1 MTIKTAIIGLSL
13 AALFFLGIMLYPWS
27 GGNEKIE
34 VPDTPD
40 SRQNAPSSPADT
52 KQAAS
57 SEPESVKTEQAAETA
72 ASKGS
77 EKKSIA
83 RAPEH
88 LEFIGTIMRSNAT
101 PCAVIRNTVE
111 DKQDV
116 YCIDDKID
124 SGRISRIEKNQVVI
138 KKTETQYILTRTGH
152 DASSGD
158 AESPPARDLP
168 PTDFSRPDT
177 EQVKKGW
184 DEVQTLMQQVEL
196 NEHKS
201 GDRSDGMVVRA
212 VEAGSVFDKAGLQ
225 PGDIIHAIN
234 DKKITIP
241 DDAMEIYETFR
252 TESSVHINATRDGE
266 KIDLTLDR

>member
-1 MTIKTAIIGLSL
+1 MTIKTAIIGLCL
-13 AALFFLGIMLYPWS
+13 AALFFLGLMLYPWS

-34 VPDTPD
+34 VPDTADFP
-40 SRQNAPSSPADT
+40 QNAPSSPADT
-52 KQAAS
+52 EQAAS
-57 SEPESVKTEQAAETA
+57 SEPESIKTEQAAQTG

-77 EKKSIA
+77 GKNSIA
-83 RAPEH
+83 QAPAN

-101 PCAVIRNTVE
+101 PCAVIRNTAE
-111 DKQDV
+111 DTQDI

-124 SGRISRIEKNQVVI
+124 SGRITSIKKNQVVI

-152 DASSGD
+152 DAASGD
-158 AESPPARDLP
+158 PGPPPARDLP
-168 PTDFSRPDT
+168 PADFSRPDI
-177 EQVKKGW
+177 EQIKKGW

-201 GDRSDGMVVRA
+201 GEETDGMVVRA
-212 VEAGSVFDKAGLQ
+212 VEAGSVFDRAGLQ

-266 KIDLTLDR
+266 RIDLTLDR